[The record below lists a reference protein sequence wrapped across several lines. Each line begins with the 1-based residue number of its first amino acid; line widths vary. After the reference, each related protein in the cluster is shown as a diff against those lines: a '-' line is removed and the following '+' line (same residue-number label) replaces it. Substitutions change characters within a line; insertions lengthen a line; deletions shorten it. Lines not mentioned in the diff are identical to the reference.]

1 MKTRNRISILTQ
13 ISNGYTFWI
22 QHFGDLGA
30 NAKEISIFQNP
41 FNYNWALPNLQLEVN
56 NVLCNDLLKCR
67 GHRKNPVVYKCLPS
81 EYAQLKSCSR
91 IDTSIWQYVSVWK
104 DIFKDE
110 MCKISL
116 QITIHRWSLTIDFND
131 RKH

>member
-1 MKTRNRISILTQ
+1 MDILSEFSILGTLVQ
-13 ISNGYTFWI
+13 MQRKFPYFKIHLTI
-22 QHFGDLGA
+22 IEL
-30 NAKEISIFQNP
+30 P
-41 FNYNWALPNLQLEVN
+41 PNLQLEVN
-56 NVLCNDLLKCR
+56 NVLCNDMLKRR
-67 GHRKNPVVYKCLPS
+67 GHGKNPIVYKCLPS

-91 IDTSIWQYVSVWK
+91 IDTSIWQYVSVRK